1 MQTLIDLFSVKGF
14 IPHGYCLA
22 WSPLLLWLHV
32 VSDLLITSAYYSIPL
47 ILVYF
52 THKRKDLPFSWL
64 VLMFAGFIVACGTTH
79 LLSAITIWLP
89 LYWLDGI
96 VKGLTALISVATAL
110 LTVKIIPRA
119 LSLPSSTQLQA
130 EIREKEQAEA
140 AHQEAAD
147 RLAKIADQ
155 LPGVVFQFC
164 LHADGHTSLPY
175 ASDRL
180 RDLYRINPA
189 DVKDDAAQVFTV
201 VHPEDLEA
209 HLASIYTSAREQS
222 PWRNEYRLK
231 FADGSERWLFG
242 NALPQRE
249 ADGSVLWHGFVSD
262 ISEQKRV
269 ESELRDNEQK
279 FRQLLQQ
286 VPLPLSIVNNS
297 GEITYLNTRFEQL
310 FGYNLK
316 EIPTIEDWWQKAYP
330 DPQYRHWVTARWS
343 GAVERALRE
352 NTDIEP
358 LEYNVCCKDGAI
370 RTILFSGFC
379 FTDNLLAV
387 GVDLT
392 ERKNAELAL
401 LQSEIKFRT
410 LYESTSDAVMLLDE
424 SGFFDC
430 NSAAL
435 KLFGCQTTAD
445 FCRLHPA
452 DLSPPNQPGG
462 GNSRALADRRI
473 AEAIEQGST
482 DFEWLHKR
490 IDSGEVF
497 PAEVLLNALQLNG
510 RPTIQATVRNIAE
523 RKKAEDIIQASAQYA
538 RSLIEASLDPLV
550 TISAEGKITDVNA
563 ATEQATGINRE
574 QLIGSDFADY
584 FTDPEKAR
592 SGYRQVFN
600 HGSVTDYPLTIRHA
614 EGGSV
619 NVLYN
624 ASLYRDRDGKILG
637 VFAAARDITERKKAE
652 DIIQASAQ
660 YARSLI
666 EASLDPL
673 VTISAEGKITDVNAA
688 TEQATGINRE
698 QLIGSDFADYF
709 TDPEKARSGYRQVF
723 NHGSVTD
730 YPLTI
735 RHAEGGSV
743 NVLYNASLYRDRDG
757 KILGVFAAARDITE
771 RQNAERVSNLINSMI
786 DISLDGF
793 WIVDAAG
800 NIVQVNQAYATISGY
815 SKTELESMHISQLEA
830 KEDCEQVK
838 AHSDKVMTQGYDQF
852 ETHHRHKDGHL
863 IDIDISAAYLPEF
876 QQFCVFC
883 RDISQ
888 RKLTEQALKQS
899 VTKFRAIIEASPIP
913 MALNDAQ
920 QNITFLNPAFI
931 KTFGYTLND
940 IPTLSDWWPN
950 AYPDPAYRQRVG
962 HAWQAE
968 LKQAES
974 ERRPFTPMELSIFAK
989 NGDLKTVM
997 TSAATITGSFNDEH
1011 LIVLYDMTEHIQAEE
1026 ALRISEAH
1034 FRNTFEHAPIGVVNV
1049 SLEGRFLAIN
1059 QTFCDML
1066 GYSRE
1071 ELLALSIMAVTQ
1083 EQDKAAQN
1091 HLLQQLLTG
1100 EIKGFSLEKQYL
1112 CKDRSLVWGS
1122 LSVQLIRRPDGLPD
1136 YFIGTVEEITARKQ
1150 MQAELT
1156 RSNSELEQFAY
1167 AVSHDMRQPLRM
1179 VASYLSLIETALAGQ
1194 LDEDTQQCLN
1204 FALNGAKRMDAMITS
1219 LLEYSRTGRNP
1230 PTKMLCESKNAL
1242 AEALA
1247 FLQPQLNESGGKV
1260 TVSGAW
1266 PALYASP
1273 DELTRLLQNLIGNAL
1288 KYHEA
1293 NLPPQVQVQATT
1305 TEATLRVEVRDH
1317 GIGIE
1322 PQQIDR
1328 LFKVFSRLQARSRF
1342 EGTGVGLALCRKIV
1356 EHHQGAI
1363 GVESAG
1369 EGHGCVFWFELPLGN
1384 NAQSPRLEKP

>member
-637 VFAAARDITERKKAE
+637 VFAAARDITER
-652 DIIQASAQ
+652 
-660 YARSLI
+660 
-666 EASLDPL
+666 
-673 VTISAEGKITDVNAA
+673 
-688 TEQATGINRE
+688 
-698 QLIGSDFADYF
+698 
-709 TDPEKARSGYRQVF
+709 
-723 NHGSVTD
+723 
-730 YPLTI
+730 
-735 RHAEGGSV
+735 
-743 NVLYNASLYRDRDG
+743 
-757 KILGVFAAARDITE
+757 
-771 RQNAERVSNLINSMI
+771 QNAERVSNLINSMI

-1049 SLEGRFLAIN
+1049 SLVGRFLAIN

>member
-637 VFAAARDITERKKAE
+637 VFAAARDITER
-652 DIIQASAQ
+652 
-660 YARSLI
+660 
-666 EASLDPL
+666 
-673 VTISAEGKITDVNAA
+673 
-688 TEQATGINRE
+688 
-698 QLIGSDFADYF
+698 
-709 TDPEKARSGYRQVF
+709 
-723 NHGSVTD
+723 
-730 YPLTI
+730 
-735 RHAEGGSV
+735 
-743 NVLYNASLYRDRDG
+743 
-757 KILGVFAAARDITE
+757 
-771 RQNAERVSNLINSMI
+771 QNAERVSNLINSMI

-888 RKLTEQALKQS
+888 SKLTEQALKQS